1 MDRFNFSKIG
11 LKMWHSMLVTR
22 ENEPLR
28 MTKYPNPPPL
38 PPNHPNSM
46 KFPNFTIEQKKPRT

>member
-28 MTKYPNPPPL
+28 M
-38 PPNHPNSM
+38 M
-46 KFPNFTIEQKKPRT
+46 KVTPTH